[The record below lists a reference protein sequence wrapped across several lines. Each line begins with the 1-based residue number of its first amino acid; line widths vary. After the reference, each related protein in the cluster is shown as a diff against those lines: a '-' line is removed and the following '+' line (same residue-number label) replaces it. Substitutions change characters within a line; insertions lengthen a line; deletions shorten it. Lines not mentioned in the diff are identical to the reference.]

1 MGCSS
6 VNTKIENYDYIWIDS
21 NINNEENSEYSK
33 DLIKQYPKIALFTQ
47 VEEALNFFKKIKF
60 SITFIIVSGSL
71 FPEFISQLKE
81 MVYNISSVPKI
92 IIFTSES
99 TKPQIEKLPIINDS
113 FYNNGGYVLSFEE
126 VQSFLNN
133 NLVSQ
138 KLNYIRPLRREK
150 SETDAEFTFQYLDSI
165 INILGIIYLPR
176 LFEEPG
182 EKKCKK
188 FDEY

>member
-71 FPEFISQLKE
+71 F
-81 MVYNISSVPKI
+81 
-92 IIFTSES
+92 
-99 TKPQIEKLPIINDS
+99 
-113 FYNNGGYVLSFEE
+113 
-126 VQSFLNN
+126 QSLYLN
-133 NLVSQ
+133 
-138 KLNYIRPLRREK
+138 
-150 SETDAEFTFQYLDSI
+150 
-165 INILGIIYLPR
+165 
-176 LFEEPG
+176 
-182 EKKCKK
+182 
-188 FDEY
+188 